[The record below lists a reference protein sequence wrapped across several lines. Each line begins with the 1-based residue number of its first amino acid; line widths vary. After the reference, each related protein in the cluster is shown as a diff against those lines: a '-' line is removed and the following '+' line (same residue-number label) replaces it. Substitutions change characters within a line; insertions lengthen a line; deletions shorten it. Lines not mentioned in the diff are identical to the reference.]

1 MFRQFKDFR
10 SMTWV
15 LLVIVLL
22 VTGQAVAELYLP
34 EKMSEIINEG
44 IYIDYEPL
52 YKHLEMDK
60 PDSIGGVDSEKTLKG
75 YDKDKIPVFEMV
87 EGFSTYDLTEALEE
101 IEGDQSVNITFRDIP
116 IHDSKELF
124 EKVITPFL
132 EGLKPYQ
139 KLGANYNED
148 YNVTEKEE
156 IRKVINTLIIFEN
169 GDPRSIPIEESSGNT
184 ISVNSLLDQDPDAD
198 EDAME
203 NSSNRKILTACV
215 SRMKHS
221 IYGNIMPIP
230 IDSEGNKIPT
240 DEFGQ
245 VIDKTKLRYVY
256 SNKDEEEVS
265 SAKESYTGRPDPMPD
280 YEVIICNN
288 VLGSHTNIMGKNGW
302 IEKEGSAILMLN

>member
-1 MFRQFKDFR
+1 MA
-10 SMTWV
+10 WV
-15 LLVIVLL
+15 LLVILLL

-101 IEGDQSVNITFRDIP
+101 IEKDQSVNITFRDIP

-139 KLGANYNED
+139 ALGADFNSD
-148 YNVTEKEE
+148 YTEAE
-156 IRKVINTLIIFEN
+156 
-169 GDPRSIPIEESSGNT
+169 
-184 ISVNSLLDQDPDAD
+184 
-198 EDAME
+198 
-203 NSSNRKILTACV
+203 
-215 SRMKHS
+215 
-221 IYGNIMPIP
+221 
-230 IDSEGNKIPT
+230 
-240 DEFGQ
+240 
-245 VIDKTKLRYVY
+245 
-256 SNKDEEEVS
+256 
-265 SAKESYTGRPDPMPD
+265 
-280 YEVIICNN
+280 
-288 VLGSHTNIMGKNGW
+288 
-302 IEKEGSAILMLN
+302 